1 MGKHRRLFMP
11 SLLVGFSSLLY
22 IDFFVNN
29 FKFSFAGVVFPLV
42 LYIYD
47 ESNPISLGFTSGLT
61 ILLFRGFFYGLTKNV
76 WGPQYYYLMPEVMF
90 YIAYGFIFYLVRKTI
105 NFISHRNIFIIALL
119 SDIISNLLETYLR
132 FGQNL
137 FNLDYNILRSLLIVG
152 LIRAALLWLIVIGY
166 ENYKR
171 FLVREEHEERYRNL
185 LRLTSQLKTETY
197 WMEKNMD
204 YIEKVMSKAYNL
216 FTNISEGEN
225 KENWAK
231 DALEIATD
239 THEIKKEYNLI
250 IVGIEDIMSD
260 RLDEK
265 GMYFYELI
273 SILKESFERE
283 IRSRDKDIRISYD
296 LGEDFYTNNHYYLMS
311 VLRNLIMNA
320 IDSIGDKGKISVS
333 HEIFQGQHKI
343 LVKDNGRGIKKED
356 LASVFSPGYST
367 KIDYSTGEINRGLG
381 LALVKSI
388 VEVQL
393 KGKIEVESD
402 YGQGC
407 SFLIAIAVEE
417 MESEKK

>member
-1 MGKHRRLFMP
+1 MP

-22 IDFFVNN
+22 VDFFINN
-29 FKFSFAGVVFPLV
+29 FKFTFAGVVFPLV

-47 ESNPISLGFTSGLT
+47 DSNPISLGFASGF
-61 ILLFRGFFYGLTKNV
+61 IVFLLRSFFYGISNKL
-76 WGPQYYYLMPEVMF
+76 GGSQYYYLMPEVVF
-90 YIAYGFIFYLVRKTI
+90 YLAYGFIFFLLKKTI
-105 NFISHRNIFIIALL
+105 DYITYKNIFLLALL
-119 SDIISNLLETYLR
+119 ADIMSNILESYLR
-132 FGQNL
+132 FGKIT
-137 FNLDYNILRSLLIVG
+137 FDLDYKILRSILLVG

-225 KENWAK
+225 KKDWAK

-250 IVGIEDIMSD
+250 IVGIEDIMSSK
-260 RLDEK
+260 LDEK

-273 SILKESFERE
+273 NILKESFERE
-283 IRSRDKDIRISYD
+283 IRSRNKDIKISYD

-311 VLRNLIMNA
+311 VFRNLIMNGLE
-320 IDSIGDKGKISVS
+320 SIGEKGKISVS

-343 LVKDNGRGIKKED
+343 VVKDNGRGIKKEE
-356 LASVFSPGYST
+356 LANVFSPGYST

-393 KGKIEVESD
+393 GGKIEVESD

-417 MESEKK
+417 MESENK